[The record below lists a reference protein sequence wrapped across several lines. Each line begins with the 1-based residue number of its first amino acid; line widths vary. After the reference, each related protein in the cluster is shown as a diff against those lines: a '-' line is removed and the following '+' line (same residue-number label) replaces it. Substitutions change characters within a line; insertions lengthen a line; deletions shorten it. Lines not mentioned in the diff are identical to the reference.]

1 LSYCGATWFAT
12 RTRDIGARA
21 ARWLN
26 MSLTSNRAVT
36 NQADFN
42 IIPPEYQQHSNTQ
55 AVRQGW

>member
-1 LSYCGATWFAT
+1 
-12 RTRDIGARA
+12 
-21 ARWLN
+21 

-42 IIPPEYQQHSNTQ
+42 IIPPGYQQHSNTQ